1 MKPLTQQ
8 GSMMQGDSHKRAVKL
23 CFGRPQL
30 ESHFCLFAVCTP
42 RRPCLVVFRD
52 LFAFPRVQPMLLVY
66 P

>member
-8 GSMMQGDSHKRAVKL
+8 GSMIQNDSHKRAVKL
-23 CFGRPQL
+23 RFGRPQL
-30 ESHFCLFAVCTP
+30 ESHFCLPAACTP

-52 LFAFPRVQPMLLVY
+52 LVGFPPVSPMLLVY